1 MGGISMSVS
10 TSTAQPWSIAP
21 GGEAI
26 GLNDQPASQT
36 WLDPL
41 PQIEAADD
49 EGEEFDEDDF
59 DDDFDD
65 NFEDELEDDFEDE
78 FEDVAEEDLDDGDF
92 SPGDD
97 DDEEGGPVEFE
108 EDEDF

>member
-1 MGGISMSVS
+1 MSIVAP
-10 TSTAQPWSIAP
+10 TTETWQFNAP
-21 GGEAI
+21 GGKASSLDDKPENDEAEK
-26 GLNDQPASQT
+26 Q
-36 WLDPL
+36 DPGS
-41 PQIEAADD
+41 PPIEATDD
-49 EGEEFDEDDF
+49 ENEEFDEDDF

-78 FEDVAEEDLDDGDF
+78 FEEVSDDDLDDGDF
-92 SPGDD
+92 GPDGD